1 MTPEFR
7 NMGFMNETPA
17 SLDDLELF
25 AIVAQCASLSA
36 AHRATRI
43 PLPTLSRR
51 MAALEQRLG
60 KALFRRGPNG
70 YALTSDGRAL
80 AAELTGLADTRHRVA
95 RWQTSGDTRA
105 PVRITAGFWT
115 SRFLA
120 QRLRPKDRIWQP
132 RFVPANTR
140 LDMARRE
147 ADIGIRNAAPDHRW
161 LARQQLAPVGFAVY
175 GLPGVSGFVAAHPD
189 VPSQRWLHT
198 HHADEISATASDPR
212 LCLDLAEAG
221 HGKIVLPTFVGDT
234 LATLSRQSEPI
245 LELQHEAWLV
255 AHQDGRH
262 DPPVRAAIDEIVS
275 ILSET

>member
-1 MTPEFR
+1 
-7 NMGFMNETPA
+7 MNETLA

-25 AIVAQCASLSA
+25 ATVAQSASLSA
-36 AHRATRI
+36 AHRVTRI

-51 MAALEQRLG
+51 MAALEQKLG
-60 KALFRRGPNG
+60 RTLFQRGPHG
-70 YALTSDGRAL
+70 YALTADGRTL

-95 RWQTSGDTRA
+95 RWQAAGDTRA

-120 QRLRPKDRIWQP
+120 QGLRPKDRIWQP
-132 RFVPANTR
+132 RFVPANAR

-161 LARQQLAPVGFAVY
+161 LARQQLAPVQFAVY
-175 GLPGVSGFVAAHPD
+175 GLPGVSGFVASSPD
-189 VPSQRWLHT
+189 VPSQRWLQAHY
-198 HHADEISATASDPR
+198 ADKITATASDPR

-221 HGKIVLPTFVGDT
+221 HGHIILPTFVGDN
-234 LATLSRQSEPI
+234 LGTLSRQSDPI
-245 LELQHEAWLV
+245 MDLQHEAWLV